1 MVKSMYKKLILV
13 LLPLA
18 LSACIGLN
26 HPSENV
32 ELYSRNNVFPVD
44 AGRIDK
50 VIVDGLAILVGE
62 DGSRI
67 GIHYESLGGI
77 ESNVSPKDYFKLI
90 FGRGTASNKDV
101 LSTRTVIY
109 KNIDFSEEISTGDIT
124 AYHLIY
130 NNGIKKVVFHDQRN
144 PDVYGVIE
152 AQGRDAVRVFSEMRH
167 R

>member
-1 MVKSMYKKLILV
+1 MYKKLILV

-101 LSTRTVIY
+101 LSARTVIY
-109 KNIDFSEEISTGDIT
+109 KNIDFKSYI
-124 AYHLIY
+124 
-130 NNGIKKVVFHDQRN
+130 
-144 PDVYGVIE
+144 
-152 AQGRDAVRVFSEMRH
+152 
-167 R
+167 